1 MNTDLW
7 INKWPS
13 WITLLCRENYGLR
26 FNIYLIGFRWFG
38 RGDLPDFNLRQCWSW
53 RLRRFILNYSTF
65 PNYLQFQYILK
76 LFLKNIDRSVRSFNC
91 PFNFNHFEHYSNR
104 VNYDNLS
111 IISKF
116 HEFKWLFFY
125 QFHPVPWHLD
135 QITRHWIS
143 TKLEQSQID
152 HNYWHRQSKLHL
164 NDNIKNYVDRID
176 VNRIN
181 LVHQKCKLSFNLIIN
196 SLFSM

>member
-65 PNYLQFQYILK
+65 PNYLQLQYILK

-116 HEFKWLFFY
+116 HEFKWLFFTSFI
-125 QFHPVPWHLD
+125 QFPG
-135 QITRHWIS
+135 IWIKSHGIEFQLNSNNHKS
-143 TKLEQSQID
+143 TTTIG
-152 HNYWHRQSKLHL
+152 
-164 NDNIKNYVDRID
+164 I
-176 VNRIN
+176 VNQNPIWIET
-181 LVHQKCKLSFNLIIN
+181 LKIMSIGLMWTV
-196 SLFSM
+196 